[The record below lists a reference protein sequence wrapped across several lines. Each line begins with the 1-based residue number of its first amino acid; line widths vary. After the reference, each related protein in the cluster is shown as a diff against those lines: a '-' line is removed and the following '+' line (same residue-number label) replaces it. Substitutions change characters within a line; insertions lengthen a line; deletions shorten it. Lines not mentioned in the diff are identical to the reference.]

1 MKKPVRAID
10 MRRTATVLDFAVVF
24 VSMLSH
30 SIGLRFPYLSS
41 PSCDLEWTMRR
52 QGLDSGDGRVN
63 VRLRRCGG
71 EFPFWD
77 VERHLPY
84 EGIRST
90 CCLFQPNFVQD
101 VAILLDQCENAFA

>member
-1 MKKPVRAID
+1 

-41 PSCDLEWTMRR
+41 PSCDLEWTMRL
-52 QGLDSGDGRVN
+52 QGLDSGDGRVD

-71 EFPFWD
+71 EFPLWD
-77 VERHLPY
+77 VERHPPLHIQANFLP
-84 EGIRST
+84 
-90 CCLFQPNFVQD
+90 F
-101 VAILLDQCENAFA
+101 LDHISRTMS